1 MTTLVING
9 KNVTVSDD
17 FLKLSPDQQNATVD
31 EIAKSMGSAP
41 AATGAEAP
49 QYAPNGVPMNAAAK
63 AEIMAKAKDG
73 TLSVSPENLA
83 GSEAMTAKA
92 DSAMQPGF
100 LSKAANAIGDFATAG
115 TMGVARGAAAIPG
128 IPGSLYD
135 LQGAA
140 IQKVGGMLGA
150 DPAETE
156 KVAAMVRGLSPGG
169 GLPSAGDITGAMS
182 EATGGITDYRGK
194 SLPAKFMGTVGEFLP
209 GAAIFGGLNPAN
221 LIRGAVVP
229 GVASEGAGQATE
241 GTALEP
247 YARFAAGLLAP
258 AALTGIEN
266 MASKAAAMGP
276 WKAGIK
282 SADDLLADAKNLYE
296 AGRTSGTAAT
306 GKETRK
312 LFDDLWSFGKSEDV
326 ITPANRIASDVSAV
340 SSFYRMLK
348 DYAGKTMPPGA
359 MRSLRTEIT
368 AAMQTAKG
376 NELRLLKGLQS
387 KFDDFMYAKVPQ
399 FKEADKLYTMGMG
412 GKEADE
418 MAKLAE
424 ARAGQFSQSGM
435 ENALRTEARG
445 IERKLITGKERGY
458 SADEEAMISKM
469 TARPSAVADQ
479 VAKFAPTSMMP
490 IMANVGLGAAA
501 NSFLP
506 GLGWIAAPA
515 SMVAGGLTK
524 AALTRGQK
532 STAELFN
539 LLRRTESGMLPA
551 YSTASKTGAALRAIP
566 GALAQ

>member
-1 MTTLVING
+1 MAITPEQKKALALANARLR
-9 KNVTVSDD
+9 
-17 FLKLSPDQQNATVD
+17 LK
-31 EIAKSMGSAP
+31 SAP
-41 AATGAEAP
+41 PTSGAEAP

-63 AEIMAKAKDG
+63 AEIAAKGKAG
-73 TLSVSPENLA
+73 TLAANPASTA

-92 DSAMQPGF
+92 EAAVAPSWMDS
-100 LSKAANAIGDFATAG
+100 IGDFATAG

-156 KVAAMVRGLSPGG
+156 KVAAIIRGLSPGG
-169 GLPSAGDITGAMS
+169 GLPSVGDITGAMS

-209 GAAIFGGLNPAN
+209 GAAIFGGLNPTN

-282 SADDLLADAKNLYE
+282 SADDLLADAKNLYD

-312 LFDDLWSFGKSEDV
+312 LFDDLWSFGKAEDV

-368 AAMQTAKG
+368 EAMQTAKG

-399 FKEADKLYTMGMG
+399 FKEADKLYTMGMS

>member
-1 MTTLVING
+1 VTTFVITAPDG
-9 KNVTVSDD
+9 KKYKVTGDTPEGAHSA
-17 FLKLSPDQQNATVD
+17 LMKMLGDQ
-31 EIAKSMGSAP
+31 GSAP

-63 AEIMAKAKDG
+63 AEIAAKAKAG
-73 TLSVSPENLA
+73 TLSASPSS
-83 GSEAMTAKA
+83 GSTAMTAKSEA
-92 DSAMQPGF
+92 AMQPSIWETLG
-100 LSKAANAIGDFATAG
+100 
-115 TMGVARGAAAIPG
+115 RGAADITLAG
-128 IPGSLYD
+128 GTGVG
-135 LQGAA
+135 QGAMETVGLPGTMA
-140 IQKVGGMLGA
+140 ELAETGARKLAGLVGMDASGLPEGMISSALPGGMQASGADIRQGVSDLTGGFTEYQPQTTAGEYARTIGQFVGGGMKPRAGLIAGA
-150 DPAETE
+150 
-156 KVAAMVRGLSPGG
+156 
-169 GLPSAGDITGAMS
+169 
-182 EATGGITDYRGK
+182 
-194 SLPAKFMGTVGEFLP
+194 
-209 GAAIFGGLNPAN
+209 
-221 LIRGAVVP
+221 
-229 GVASEGAGQATE
+229 ASEGAGQLTE

-312 LFDDLWSFGKSEDV
+312 LFDDLWSFGKAEDV

>member
-1 MTTLVING
+1 MTTFVITAPDG
-9 KNVTVSDD
+9 KKYKVTGDTPEGAHSALMKMLGDHG
-17 FLKLSPDQQNATVD
+17 A
-31 EIAKSMGSAP
+31 AP

-63 AEIMAKAKDG
+63 AEIAAKAKAG
-73 TLSVSPENLA
+73 TLTVSPENLA

-169 GLPSAGDITGAMS
+169 GLPSVGDITGAMS

-209 GAAIFGGLNPAN
+209 GAAIFGGLNPTN

-282 SADDLLADAKNLYE
+282 SADDLLADAKKMYE

-312 LFDDLWSFGKSEDV
+312 LFDDLWSFGKAEDV

-424 ARAGQFSQSGM
+424 VRAGQFSQSGM

-458 SADEEAMISKM
+458 SPDEEAMISKM

-539 LLRRTESGMLPA
+539 LLRRTESGMLPS

>member
-41 AATGAEAP
+41 AATVAEAP

-63 AEIMAKAKDG
+63 AEIAAKAKAG
-73 TLSVSPENLA
+73 TLSASPSS
-83 GSEAMTAKA
+83 GSTAMTAKSEA
-92 DSAMQPGF
+92 AMQPSIWETLG
-100 LSKAANAIGDFATAG
+100 
-115 TMGVARGAAAIPG
+115 RGAADITLAG
-128 IPGSLYD
+128 GTGVG
-135 LQGAA
+135 QGAMETVGLPGTMA
-140 IQKVGGMLGA
+140 ELAETGARKLAGLVGMDASGLPEGMISSALPGGMQASGADIRQGVSDLTGGFTEYQPQTTAGEYARTIGQFVGGGMKPRAGLIAGA
-150 DPAETE
+150 
-156 KVAAMVRGLSPGG
+156 
-169 GLPSAGDITGAMS
+169 
-182 EATGGITDYRGK
+182 
-194 SLPAKFMGTVGEFLP
+194 
-209 GAAIFGGLNPAN
+209 
-221 LIRGAVVP
+221 
-229 GVASEGAGQATE
+229 ASEGAGQLTE

-282 SADDLLADAKNLYE
+282 SADDLLADAKNLYD

>member
-1 MTTLVING
+1 
-9 KNVTVSDD
+9 
-17 FLKLSPDQQNATVD
+17 
-31 EIAKSMGSAP
+31 
-41 AATGAEAP
+41 
-49 QYAPNGVPMNAAAK
+49 
-63 AEIMAKAKDG
+63 
-73 TLSVSPENLA
+73 
-83 GSEAMTAKA
+83 
-92 DSAMQPGF
+92 
-100 LSKAANAIGDFATAG
+100 
-115 TMGVARGAAAIPG
+115 
-128 IPGSLYD
+128 
-135 LQGAA
+135 
-140 IQKVGGMLGA
+140 
-150 DPAETE
+150 
-156 KVAAMVRGLSPGG
+156 
-169 GLPSAGDITGAMS
+169 
-182 EATGGITDYRGK
+182 
-194 SLPAKFMGTVGEFLP
+194 
-209 GAAIFGGLNPAN
+209 
-221 LIRGAVVP
+221 
-229 GVASEGAGQATE
+229 
-241 GTALEP
+241 
-247 YARFAAGLLAP
+247 
-258 AALTGIEN
+258 
-266 MASKAAAMGP
+266 
-276 WKAGIK
+276 
-282 SADDLLADAKNLYE
+282 
-296 AGRTSGTAAT
+296 
-306 GKETRK
+306 
-312 LFDDLWSFGKSEDV
+312 
-326 ITPANRIASDVSAV
+326 
-340 SSFYRMLK
+340 
-348 DYAGKTMPPGA
+348 

-458 SADEEAMISKM
+458 SPDEEAMISKM

-539 LLRRTESGMLPA
+539 LLRRTESGMLPS

>member
-31 EIAKSMGSAP
+31 EIAKSMGSSP

-49 QYAPNGVPMNAAAK
+49 KYAPNGVPMNAAAK
-63 AEIMAKAKDG
+63 AEISAKAKAG
-73 TLSVSPENLA
+73 TLTVSPESLA

-115 TMGVARGAAAIPG
+115 TMGVARGVAAIPG

-169 GLPSAGDITGAMS
+169 GLPSVGDITGAMS

-209 GAAIFGGLNPAN
+209 GAAIFGGLNPTN

-282 SADDLLADAKNLYE
+282 SADDLLADAKKMYE

-312 LFDDLWSFGKSEDV
+312 LFDDLWSFGKAEDV

-551 YSTASKTGAALRAIP
+551 YSTASKTGAELRAIP

>member
-1 MTTLVING
+1 MADPV
-9 KNVTVSDD
+9 
-17 FLKLSPDQQNATVD
+17 LKPW
-31 EIAKSMGSAP
+31 EKR
-41 AATGAEAP
+41 AATKKPWEKYGAVPVAAGAEAP

-63 AEIMAKAKDG
+63 AEIAAKAKAG
-73 TLSVSPENLA
+73 TLSASPSS
-83 GSEAMTAKA
+83 GSTAMTAKSEA
-92 DSAMQPGF
+92 AMQPSIWETLG
-100 LSKAANAIGDFATAG
+100 
-115 TMGVARGAAAIPG
+115 RGAADITLAG
-128 IPGSLYD
+128 GTGVG
-135 LQGAA
+135 QGAMETVGLPGTMA
-140 IQKVGGMLGA
+140 GLAETGARKLAGLVGMDASGLPEGMISSALPGGMQASGADIRQGASDLTGGFTEYQPQTTAGEYARTIGQFVGGGMKPRAGLIAGA
-150 DPAETE
+150 
-156 KVAAMVRGLSPGG
+156 
-169 GLPSAGDITGAMS
+169 
-182 EATGGITDYRGK
+182 
-194 SLPAKFMGTVGEFLP
+194 
-209 GAAIFGGLNPAN
+209 
-221 LIRGAVVP
+221 
-229 GVASEGAGQATE
+229 ASEGAGQLTE

-282 SADDLLADAKNLYE
+282 SADDLLADAKNMYE

-312 LFDDLWSFGKSEDV
+312 LFDDLWSFGKAVDV

-524 AALTRGQK
+524 AALTMGQK

>member
-31 EIAKSMGSAP
+31 EIAKSMGSSP

-63 AEIMAKAKDG
+63 AEIAAKAKAG
-73 TLSVSPENLA
+73 TLAVSPESLA

-92 DSAMQPGF
+92 DAAMQPGF

-169 GLPSAGDITGAMS
+169 GLPSVGDITGAMS

-209 GAAIFGGLNPAN
+209 GAAIFGGLNPTN

-247 YARFAAGLLAP
+247 YARAAAGLLAP

-387 KFDDFMYAKVPQ
+387 KFDDFMYAKAPQ

-424 ARAGQFSQSGM
+424 VRAGQFSQSGM

-458 SADEEAMISKM
+458 SPDEEAMISKM

-539 LLRRTESGMLPA
+539 LLRRTESGMLPS